1 MLHSETPRSETSSHR
16 ESSLRAGLPEHGA
29 PAMHIDRGPTRKL
42 RLFFVV
48 AAVCISHAAL
58 AVCPVS
64 QCNYLDPQYKAAYAK
79 YKVAS
84 DAWRHCNDAAF
95 DAYFHAM
102 NGLAILYPRFGIA
115 YRAMQSEQKSA
126 NAAFDTAETAAGKA
140 ARAAAD
146 AASAA
151 DSAIEAKMTPRE
163 ILSGEPSKYGIVNP
177 NDAAAAAYA
186 PLDRAAQ
193 KEDDRRLKE
202 ANQRFTD
209 RILRTA
215 EPDALEF
222 YNLYQLKLKRQIQSC
237 GPAPHMPEP
246 PRN

>member
-1 MLHSETPRSETSSHR
+1 
-16 ESSLRAGLPEHGA
+16 
-29 PAMHIDRGPTRKL
+29 MHIDRGPTRKL
-42 RLFFVV
+42 RLFFAT
-48 AAVCISHAAL
+48 AAVCVSNAAL
-58 AVCPVS
+58 AACPVS

-84 DAWRHCNDAAF
+84 NAWRHCNDAVF

-115 YRAMQSEQKSA
+115 YRAMQGEQRAA
-126 NAAFDTAETAAGKA
+126 NAAFDAAETAAAKA
-140 ARAAAD
+140 AAAAGN
-146 AASAA
+146 AAYAA
-151 DSAIEAKMTPRE
+151 NVANEAKMDQR
-163 ILSGEPSKYGIVNP
+163 GELASDHVVDP
-177 NDAAAAAYA
+177 NDAAATTYA

-193 KEDDRRLKE
+193 KENDRRLKE

-222 YNLYQLKLKRQIQSC
+222 YNLYQLKLKQQIQSC

-246 PRN
+246 PRK